1 VSADDVIHCLPA
13 ERCLVRDEDGAV
25 WQWCTDGERCGWV
38 LLLPDPAQ
46 QGPLPWDRLAP
57 HVTEVLVP
65 LPGLVPVKVDPGPAA

>member
-1 VSADDVIHCLPA
+1 MTADDVTYCLPA
-13 ERCLVRDEDGAV
+13 ERCLARDEDGAV
-25 WQWCTDGERCGWV
+25 WQWRTDGWV